1 MRTGPAPKL
10 DGKSTPKPVSQNF
23 EEGKGDMVEIERLDL
38 EGVTDEVQSSLVTTS
53 TQTRKFNSGDC
64 DTF

>member
-23 EEGKGDMVEIERLDL
+23 VEGKGDMVEIERLDL

-53 TQTRKFNSGDC
+53 T
-64 DTF
+64 